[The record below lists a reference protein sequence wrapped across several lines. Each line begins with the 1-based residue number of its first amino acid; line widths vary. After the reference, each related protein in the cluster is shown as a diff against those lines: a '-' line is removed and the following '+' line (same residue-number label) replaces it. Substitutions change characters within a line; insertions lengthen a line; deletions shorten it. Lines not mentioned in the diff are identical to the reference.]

1 MTVKRIFL
9 NVHAFVVTAL
19 VIGVMLFLVW
29 LPINLDFLN
38 LMSETLGDFD
48 IHDIVQSQLYDF
60 AEPDTAIV
68 IVNIGRLPKRLIA
81 EQIERLQ
88 AFQPKVIGLDVFP
101 LLPNPRNPEHDSLF
115 SQTLQRYPSIVLA
128 SKLDGWNESLQ
139 QYDTLALSPPQF
151 SAFAHSGFVN
161 LIIDDNKPYRV
172 VRHCSVCERVGK
184 NEEYAFA
191 AKVAQLYDSLAF
203 NDLLARGNQKEII
216 HYRGNLKSFYVLDVE
231 DALDSTADLEIVRD
245 KIVLMGFLGDDVS
258 NPFQS
263 IEDRFFTPINERYI
277 GKTDRDMFGVVIHAN
292 IVSMI
297 INRRYIN
304 EMPEYASYLLTIV
317 FCYFFVVFL
326 EYLDDRFRRYYEVF
340 SLAAQI
346 ILAVALLFITLW
358 SFSFFSY
365 NADLTLMLLIV
376 AIGPNTVEIYLT
388 FVPPIISELHFKT
401 HAYSSTN
408 SANRESAERESPL

>member
-1 MTVKRIFL
+1 MMTVKRIFL

-48 IHDIVQSQLYDF
+48 IHDIVQSQLHDF

-115 SQTLQRYPSIVLA
+115 SQTLQRYPNIVLA

-151 SAFAHSGFVN
+151 SAFAQSGFVN

-172 VRHCSVCERVGK
+172 VRHCAISERAGA

-191 AKVAQLYDSLAF
+191 AKVAQLYDSSAF
-203 NDLLARGNQKEII
+203 NNLIARGNDKEII

-231 DALDSTADLEIVRD
+231 DALDSTADLEIVRG

-292 IVSMI
+292 IASMI
-297 INRRYIN
+297 INSRYIN
-304 EMPEYASYLLTIV
+304 EMPEYFSYLLTIV

-358 SFSFFSY
+358 SFAFFSY

-388 FVPPIISELHFKT
+388 FVPRIISELHFKT
-401 HAYSSTN
+401 HAPVS
-408 SANRESAERESPL
+408 RERAEWESPL